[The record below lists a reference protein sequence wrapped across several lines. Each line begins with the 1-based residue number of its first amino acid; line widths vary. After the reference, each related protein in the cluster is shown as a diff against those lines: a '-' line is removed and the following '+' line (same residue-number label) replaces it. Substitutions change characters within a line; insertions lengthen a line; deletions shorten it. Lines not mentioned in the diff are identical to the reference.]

1 MRKSP
6 TQKWYVFLLLPLF
19 LASCSFPL
27 PGIGRPTPPT
37 KTPIPS
43 PTPTATIG
51 YTQCYWNWATEA
63 LPEVTVQVQA
73 AMDAALAVPVTA
85 TAEAYGE
92 DCIDSATNE
101 VAYFAAME
109 TDFRVTV
116 QVDGLGDRE
125 ALGELAEQILVVLD
139 GFPTESTPG
148 PQPGYVGITF
158 VAGTEEL
165 RLWFT
170 QVDGESAR
178 ALGLHGAAL
187 LDELEN
193 R

>member
-6 TQKWYVFLLLPLF
+6 TWKRFSIILLLIL
-19 LASCSFPL
+19 LAGCNL
-27 PGIGRPTPPT
+27 PRPGASRATPAT
-37 KTPIPS
+37 KTPVPS
-43 PTPTATIG
+43 PTPTATME

-63 LPEVTVQVQA
+63 LPEVTAQVQA
-73 AMDAALAVPVTA
+73 AMEAALDVPVSA

-116 QVDGLGDRE
+116 QVDTLANREVLG
-125 ALGELAEQILVVLD
+125 GLAEQILVVLD

-158 VAGTEEL
+158 VAGEEEL

-170 QVDGESAR
+170 QADGESAR